1 MRTRRSTLVVVLA
14 ALVAPWALAGCVMQG
29 MDGGDEASVGNGV
42 RVTAEPGFAQI
53 HLATMRYWTRNGTGL
68 DELHFYTGIK
78 NGQPLFRPAGKRPI
92 DMPAFNA
99 RMTPN
104 DIEDLTVASL
114 QKNGFQN
121 VRASTLRPCPFGSA
135 PGFCFDLLLANDEG
149 LEMRGRALA
158 ATRSEVL
165 DLLVF
170 TAPAEHYFAELSP
183 AIDRI
188 FASIQLK

>member
-1 MRTRRSTLVVVLA
+1 MMRTRVSTLLAVLA
-14 ALVAPWALAGCVMQG
+14 ALVLTGCVMQG
-29 MDGGDEASVGNGV
+29 MGGGDEASVGNGV
-42 RVTAEPGFAQI
+42 QVTAEPGFAQI
-53 HLATMRYWTRNGTGL
+53 HIATMRYWTRHGTGL

-78 NGQPLFRPAGKRPI
+78 SGQPLFRPAGKRPI
-92 DMPAFNA
+92 DMPVFNA

-121 VRASTLRPCPFGSA
+121 VRASALRPCPFGSA
-135 PGFCFDLLLANDEG
+135 QGFCFDLLLANEEG

-158 ATRSEVL
+158 ATRNQVL

-170 TAPAEHYFAELSP
+170 TAPAEHYYAQLSP
-183 AIDRI
+183 AIERI
-188 FASIQLK
+188 FASITAK

>member
-1 MRTRRSTLVVVLA
+1 MTKFSSLVVVLVA
-14 ALVAPWALAGCVMQG
+14 AMALAGCVMQG

-53 HLATMRYWTRNGTGL
+53 HIATMRYWTRNGTGL
-68 DELHFYTGIK
+68 DELHFHTGIK
-78 NGQPLFRPAGKRPI
+78 SGQPLFRPAGKRPI
-92 DMPAFNA
+92 DMAAFNA

-114 QKNGFQN
+114 QKNGFQH
-121 VRASTLRPCPFGSA
+121 VRAIALRPCPFGSA
-135 PGFCFDLLLANDEG
+135 SGFCFDLLLANDEG

-158 ATRSEVL
+158 TSRGEVL

-170 TAPAEHYFAELSP
+170 TAPAEHYFAQVSP

-188 FASIQLK
+188 FASVRLK